1 MRVPAVK
8 YYCDIFNLLSSASP
22 AVKLSYRLIIKDKKA
37 SGAAQLKFHQY
48 FSNSSSNQ

>member
-22 AVKLSYRLIIKDKKA
+22 VKLSYRLIIKDKKA